1 GKVYALGGMGSD
13 TSPQALV
20 RVYEPVKDQWLSLA
34 SMPTPRYGAFS
45 FLRGNKLYV
54 LGGRQGKMPVTAFEA
69 FDLETKS
76 WTRYPCIPSRRAFS
90 SCAATER
97 VWLKPTR
104 SSRMREKRADF
115 VAGCLGGRVIVAGGL
130 GNQPSPLASAESY
143 NHVKRRWEAV
153 APMPTPRCSC
163 TPIQTTNMLFLI
175 GGVSQGPSN
184 AVEALCLQESV

>member
-1 GKVYALGGMGSD
+1 MGSD

-69 FDLETKS
+69 FDLEMKS

-97 VWLKPTR
+97 AFY
-104 SSRMREKRADF
+104 S
-115 VAGCLGGRVIVAGGL
+115 LGGL
-130 GNQPSPLASAESY
+130 QQPGPHNFYSRPHFVSTVEEYDTEQGQARSLSHTY
-143 NHVKRRWEAV
+143 VQ
-153 APMPTPRCSC
+153 SC
-163 TPIQTTNMLFLI
+163 TLSALWQGRARSCLSSSAKFVPFRAAQTNI
-175 GGVSQGPSN
+175 
-184 AVEALCLQESV
+184 